1 MFIKILLHYTYYDI
15 YPIYKLYNYNKYDNI
30 WNYCNKYKC
39 SQQQKD
45 RQKSV
50 HLKNTA
56 INK

>member
-39 SQQQKD
+39 SQQQKTD
-45 RQKSV
+45 KSCPSE
-50 HLKNTA
+50 NTA